1 MIKKLFTTSL
11 AILILFATSNCAIA
25 KRTKKMSQLELRE
38 MQTRIFDTP
47 DTTRVMK
54 SAINTL
60 QDSGF
65 VIQEIDTDLGFIRAQ
80 KTFKKHHI
88 DKKRVAGWSMMLAV
102 MTATTILSYGT
113 NVGSMYDPSM
123 RISNEMRD
131 KTAVVD
137 TNVNIEK
144 FGQNKTKVRFVLV
157 EKILQNAD
165 GYSFVK
171 SAPTNVIRLYKPNV
185 YQEFFAQ
192 LDKSIFYEEI

>member
-1 MIKKLFTTSL
+1 MQAQLSDVDKAYEESKKSKEYSGVRQAMVEGKLDSWSIDKVSQMDANARRNAEE
-11 AILILFATSNCAIA
+11 AIL
-25 KRTKKMSQLELRE
+25 
-38 MQTRIFDTP
+38 
-47 DTTRVMK
+47 
-54 SAINTL
+54 
-60 QDSGF
+60 SG
-65 VIQEIDTDLGFIRAQ
+65 R
-80 KTFKKHHI
+80 
-88 DKKRVAGWSMMLAV
+88 
-102 MTATTILSYGT
+102 

-192 LDKSIFYEEI
+192 LDKSIFYEGI

>member
-1 MIKKLFTTSL
+1 MIKKLFTTTL
-11 AILILFATSNCAIA
+11 AFLILFATSNCAMA
-25 KRTKKMSQLELRE
+25 KRTKKMSLLELRE
-38 MQTRIFDTP
+38 MQTRVFETP

-65 VIQEIDTDLGFIRAQ
+65 VIQEIETDLGFIRAQ

-88 DKKRVAGWSMMLAV
+88 DKKRVAGWSMVLAL
-102 MTATTILSYGT
+102 MTATTVLSYGS
-113 NVGSMYDPSM
+113 NIGSMYDPSM
-123 RISNEMRD
+123 RISNEMKD
-131 KTAVVD
+131 KTAIVD
-137 TNVNIEK
+137 ANVDVEQ
-144 FGQNKTKVRFVLV
+144 FGNSKTKVRFVLV

-192 LDKSIFYEEI
+192 LDKSIFYEGI

>member
-1 MIKKLFTTSL
+1 MIKKLFTTTL
-11 AILILFATSNCAIA
+11 AFLVLFATSNCAMA
-25 KRTKKMSQLELRE
+25 KRTKKMSLLELRE
-38 MQTRIFDTP
+38 MQTRVFETS

-88 DKKRVAGWSMMLAV
+88 DKKRVAGWSMVLAL
-102 MTATTILSYGT
+102 MTATTVLSYGS
-113 NVGSMYDPSM
+113 NIGSMYDPSM
-123 RISNEMRD
+123 RISNEMKD
-131 KTAVVD
+131 KTAIVD
-137 TNVNIEK
+137 ANVDVEK
-144 FGQNKTKVRFVLV
+144 FGNAKTKVRFVLV

-192 LDKSIFYEEI
+192 LDKSIFYEGI

>member
-1 MIKKLFTTSL
+1 MIKKLFTTTL
-11 AILILFATSNCAIA
+11 AFLILFATSNCAMA
-25 KRTKKMSQLELRE
+25 KRTKEMSLLELRE
-38 MQTRIFDTP
+38 MQTRVFETP
-47 DTTRVMK
+47 DTTKVMK

-88 DKKRVAGWSMMLAV
+88 DKKRVAGWSMVLAL
-102 MTATTILSYGT
+102 MTATTVLSYGS
-113 NVGSMYDPSM
+113 NIGSMYDPSM
-123 RISNEMRD
+123 RISNEMKD
-131 KTAVVD
+131 KTAIVD
-137 TNVNIEK
+137 ANVDVEK
-144 FGQNKTKVRFVLV
+144 FGNSKTKVRFVLV

-192 LDKSIFYEEI
+192 LDKSIFYEGI

>member
-123 RISNEMRD
+123 RISNEMR
-131 KTAVVD
+131 
-137 TNVNIEK
+137 
-144 FGQNKTKVRFVLV
+144 NKTKVRFVLV

-192 LDKSIFYEEI
+192 LDKSIFYEGI